1 MTWWKAVGESAE
13 VCLEGIV
20 DSRQELLILRQDVFF
35 SRRER
40 VNECSTGFAVL
51 SKKECLRQN

>member
-1 MTWWKAVGESAE
+1 MEESAE

-20 DSRQELLILRQDVFF
+20 DSRQELIILRQDVFLLQE
-35 SRRER
+35 RER

-51 SKKECLRQN
+51 SEMECSRQN